1 MFQINKT
8 KKGENMNQV
17 VENKKEEVK
26 QDNDSQIYVACLASY
41 NSGILHGKWI
51 KPENDIE
58 DLKKQINQVL
68 KSSPIPNAE
77 EYAIHDYNNFPNL
90 GEYPNLEDIIKVV
103 DAIDEHGVDEI
114 NAFLSNYQIEDL
126 DSFSDMFVGEYSSF
140 SEYAEQMAEDT
151 ILIDCPEH
159 IKSYF
164 DYEKFERDLSMDDTE
179 IDAPNGNVF
188 IFRNC

>member
-1 MFQINKT
+1 
-8 KKGENMNQV
+8 MNQV

-51 KPENDIE
+51 EPENDLE
-58 DLKKQINQVL
+58 DLKEQINKVL

-103 DAIDEHGVDEI
+103 DAINEHGADEI

-164 DYEKFERDLSMDDTE
+164 DYQKFERDLSMDDTE

>member
-1 MFQINKT
+1 
-8 KKGENMNQV
+8 MNQIIQSK
-17 VENKKEEVK
+17 EKNKKEFP
-26 QDNDSQIYVACLASY
+26 SIYVACLASY

-51 KPENDIE
+51 VPANNVSELQE
-58 DLKKQINQVL
+58 QIDEVL
-68 KSSPIPNAE
+68 KTSTIPNAE
-77 EYAIHDYNNFPNL
+77 EFAIHDYDDFPNL
-90 GEYPNLEDIIKVV
+90 GEYPGLENIVKVV
-103 DAIDEHGVDEI
+103 DAIAEHGADEI
-114 NAFLSNYQIEDL
+114 NAFLSNYSVEDL

-159 IKSYF
+159 IRSYF
-164 DYEKFERDLSMDDTE
+164 DYEKFERDLSFDDTE

>member
-1 MFQINKT
+1 
-8 KKGENMNQV
+8 MNQV
-17 VENKKEEVK
+17 EENKKNVN
-26 QDNDSQIYVACLASY
+26 QDDLPSIYVACLASY

-58 DLKKQINQVL
+58 DLKQQINEVL
-68 KSSPIPNAE
+68 KSSSIPNAE

-90 GEYPNLEDIIKVV
+90 GEYPNLEDIIKVN
-103 DAIDEHGVDEI
+103 DAIEEHGADEI
-114 NAFLSNYQIEDL
+114 NAFLSNYSVEDL
-126 DSFSDMFVGEYSSF
+126 DSFSNMFVGEYSSF
-140 SEYAEQMAEDT
+140 SEYAEQIADDT

-164 DYEKFERDLSMDDTE
+164 DYEKFERDLSFDDTE

>member
-1 MFQINKT
+1 MIQIKPINKEVT
-8 KKGENMNQV
+8 MNQV
-17 VENKKEEVK
+17 VETKKENKKEFP
-26 QDNDSQIYVACLASY
+26 SIYVACLASY

-51 KPENDIE
+51 VPDNNVPGLQE
-58 DLKKQINQVL
+58 QINEVL
-68 KSSPIPNAE
+68 KSSSIPNAE
-77 EYAIHDYNNFPNL
+77 EFAIHDYNEFPNL
-90 GEYPNLEDIIKVV
+90 GEYPGLENIVKVV
-103 DAIDEHGVDEI
+103 DAIAEHGADEI
-114 NAFLSNYQIEDL
+114 NAFLSNYSVEDL

-140 SEYAEQMAEDT
+140 SEYAEQIADDT

-164 DYEKFERDLSMDDTE
+164 DYEKFERDLSYDDTE